1 MGATAAYRAPKRM
14 ANGTC
19 TRGWVWMTNKCRR
32 RMNRREG
39 YITTEI
45 SQRGGRTVRKRREAQ
60 RKEGG
65 SCVTERGWRIL
76 VIERGVP
83 SPWDVRPPDSVY
95 FSSSKQAVA
104 SSEPNFWTH
113 SLQIHCNRLSPK
125 SVTLQNEMSE
135 LKIFET

>member
-1 MGATAAYRAPKRM
+1 M
-14 ANGTC
+14 
-19 TRGWVWMTNKCRR
+19 
-32 RMNRREG
+32 
-39 YITTEI
+39 
-45 SQRGGRTVRKRREAQ
+45 
-60 RKEGG
+60 
-65 SCVTERGWRIL
+65 TERGWRIPIL
-76 VIERGVP
+76 ERKVP